1 MPASKTTP
9 MSKILDESVMLSE
22 SGPDLNERPLPSHV
36 FDQEEEDE
44 EEAAK
49 KCTGNVFKILD
60 PEAKHRLKMIIRG
73 EEQVAPVRNIVNWP
87 SSISYRLKSLLGA
100 LLTPRLMLQCL
111 KLPRIAFFSIE
122 AAVFLGVVLLPVMV
136 LESVF
141 YPIFRLV
148 FGVLYPAY
156 SSYKAIRTRDV
167 KKYVSITLGWC
178 LKGGF

>member
-1 MPASKTTP
+1 MPSKTTP
-9 MSKILDESVMLSE
+9 MSKILDESVMVTELS
-22 SGPDLNERPLPSHV
+22 PDLNERPPKSQNY
-36 FDQEEEDE
+36 DQEDDEDE
-44 EEAAK
+44 QEAELAGR
-49 KCTGNVFKILD
+49 KCTNNVFKILD

-111 KLPRIAFFSIE
+111 KLPAFAFFSIE
-122 AAVFLGVVLLPVMV
+122 AAVFLGLVLLPVFV

-141 YPIFRLV
+141 YPIFRLL

-156 SSYKAIRTRDV
+156 SSYKAIRTKDL
-167 KKYVSITLGWC
+167 KKYVSI
-178 LKGGF
+178 